1 MTEYKF
7 VNFRKAAS
15 EFVPGA
21 NGQVTAL
28 AVDIAGSVPELA
40 EHMDGWEAVS
50 FQITPVENDVLLT
63 FLLRTTVD
71 ADALLRPQE

>member
-15 EFVPGA
+15 EFVPRS
-21 NGQVTAL
+21 NGDVTAL
-28 AVDIAGSVPELA
+28 ALDFAGSAPELA

-50 FQITPVENDVLLT
+50 FQITPVENDLLLT
-63 FLLRTTVD
+63 FLLRTEVN
-71 ADALLRPQE
+71 ADELLTPQE